1 MRILA
6 TVITSLGA
14 FDGRIEHEGELTRQ
28 QAVELVDT
36 IGQSINGLDRLT
48 IRHDDGS
55 ETIFGQ
61 AVLAGAILRL
71 QIDEES
77 EP

>member
-36 IGQSINGLDRLT
+36 LGQSINGLDRLT

-55 ETIFGQ
+55 ETIFNR

-71 QIDEES
+71 KVEEES